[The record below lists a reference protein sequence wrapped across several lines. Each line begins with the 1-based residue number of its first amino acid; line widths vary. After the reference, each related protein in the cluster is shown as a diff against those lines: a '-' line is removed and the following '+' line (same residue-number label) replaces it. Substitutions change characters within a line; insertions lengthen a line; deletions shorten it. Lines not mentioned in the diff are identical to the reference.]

1 VRILKHPESFAAFG
15 KETLTSKERSMAQRK
30 RHSPEQAMELL
41 RKIEDG
47 IANGK
52 TITESCVEAKIAATT
67 YLRLRNERSD
77 AADDQAQRLRELEQE
92 NANLKRLVSE
102 LCLHKLALRD
112 IIASGGL

>member
-1 VRILKHPESFAAFG
+1 
-15 KETLTSKERSMAQRK
+15 MARRR
-30 RHSPEQAMELL
+30 RHSPEQAIELL
-41 RKIEDG
+41 RQREES

-52 TITESCVEAKIAATT
+52 TIAVSCMEAKIRKEM
-67 YLRLRNERSD
+67 YWKWRKEYGD
-77 AADDQAQRLRELEQE
+77 AGGDQAKRLRELEQE